1 MTTNKQE
8 EVTVIIVRSNIGY
21 NMYFLT
27 KDEECYGGVGLTEYD
42 AKYMSDKLNIEIK
55 DWRTNKE

>member
-1 MTTNKQE
+1 MTTNKQSE
-8 EVTVIIVRSNIGY
+8 ATVIIVRSNIGY

-42 AKYMSDKLNIEIK
+42 AKYIHSTSHAI
-55 DWRTNKE
+55 